1 MYKWDT
7 DLSLLKQQVVVLRK
21 MTSINVHVCLTRTA
35 LFAIG
40 ERRRKS

>member
-21 MTSINVHVCLTRTA
+21 MTSMNVHVCLTRTA
-35 LFAIG
+35 IG